1 MTATD
6 RYNRFK
12 IIVKKDGLSQIAD
25 SYYWQRLII
34 DRREES
40 ASDREFRSA
49 PYYPWAKARSVSSL
63 FVSKE
68 AIRSGVT
75 TIFTPLVTLNSPA
88 A

>member
-34 DRREES
+34 GPTRRVRVRPRIQIGAILSLGQS
-40 ASDREFRSA
+40 AECLVFVCIEGGHTFRRYDYLHA
-49 PYYPWAKARSVSSL
+49 SSY
-63 FVSKE
+63 FE
-68 AIRSGVT
+68 
-75 TIFTPLVTLNSPA
+75 
-88 A
+88 